1 MMDIEELLE
10 RYRQLADR
18 YAPARA
24 NREYLDEY
32 KKSMLALL
40 MKDAE
45 RNGFSTAAAQ
55 EREARASGDGARARH
70 VATATAAAEDPRRRG
85 VDAHDAP
92 TAVIDSVPRA
102 PADALNART
111 RRVRMPLSSSGTW
124 NAPVTSRE

>member
-1 MMDIEELLE
+1 MDIEELLE

-55 EREARASGDGARARH
+55 EREARASGGYKELLDGLKEAIHEEEKIRYHLKAVEWEIEIWRTKQANERA
-70 VATATAAAEDPRRRG
+70 ERRAYG
-85 VDAHDAP
+85 A
-92 TAVIDSVPRA
+92 
-102 PADALNART
+102 
-111 RRVRMPLSSSGTW
+111 
-124 NAPVTSRE
+124 

>member
-1 MMDIEELLE
+1 MDIEELLE

-55 EREARASGDGARARH
+55 EREARAGGYKELLDGLKEAIHEEEKIRYHLKAVEWEIEIWRTKQANERA
-70 VATATAAAEDPRRRG
+70 ERRAYG
-85 VDAHDAP
+85 A
-92 TAVIDSVPRA
+92 
-102 PADALNART
+102 
-111 RRVRMPLSSSGTW
+111 
-124 NAPVTSRE
+124 